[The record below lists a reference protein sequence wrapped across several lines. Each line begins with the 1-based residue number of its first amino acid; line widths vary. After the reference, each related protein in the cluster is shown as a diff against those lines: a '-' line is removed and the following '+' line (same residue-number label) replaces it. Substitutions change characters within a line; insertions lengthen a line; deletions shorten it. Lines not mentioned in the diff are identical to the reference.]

1 MAKTLDQV
9 TSKWSQNAGSSQ
21 QAYVDGIRNTTV
33 DPTQLAIANEQ
44 GYLSGVQQAV
54 QTGLWRRNLAAVG
67 KGGWQAAAEAKAGNF
82 GTGIAAGVEKYN
94 TKMATWLP
102 IIQNTAQQAKQMPG
116 NTLDQRIARSA
127 FVARSLYNRKRGIS

>member
-9 TSKWSQNAGSSQ
+9 ATKWQQNAGAAQ

-67 KGGWQAAAEAKAGNF
+67 KSGWQNAAEAKAGNF
-82 GTGIAAGVEKYN
+82 GTGISAGLAKYEA
-94 TKMATWLP
+94 KMATWLP
-102 IIQNTAQQAKQMPG
+102 IIQSAAAQAKQMPG
-116 NTLDQRIARSA
+116 QTLDQRIARSA
-127 FVARSLYNRKRGIS
+127 YLARTLYNRKRGIS